1 MLFEFG
7 DQIFESEKER
17 NLYYKFFA
25 GYFFNELVAGYENR
39 LQSFVDLLERSRLE
53 TGYVLKHHLILDPT
67 TTHVSFDNHAYLLG
81 ENGDRGE
88 FADIVLH
95 DRGNEILIAV
105 EAKFHSDWSYTKD
118 IEANARRLSL
128 IAENLSTTDV
138 LACLLVTEAK
148 WKEAV
153 RMVKRPNSGFA
164 RLSNIRGRAFAV
176 ITWESLL
183 PLCENDVARLYLAHQ
198 LRQTKAEWRYEFVDG
213 KIVRKHV
220 ER

>member
-7 DQIFESEKER
+7 DEIFESEKER

-25 GYFFNELVAGYENR
+25 GYFFNELVAGYEDR
-39 LQSFVDLLERSRLE
+39 LKSFVDLLERSRLG
-53 TGYVLKHHLILDPT
+53 TGYVPKRHLLLDPT
-67 TTHVSFDNHAYLLG
+67 TTHVSFDNHAYLFG
-81 ENGDRGE
+81 ESEDKGE

-105 EAKFHSDWSYTKD
+105 EAKFHSDWSYSKD
-118 IEANARRLSL
+118 IEANARRLSH
-128 IAENLSTTDV
+128 IAENLPTTEV

-148 WKEAV
+148 WKEAE
-153 RMVKRPNSGFA
+153 RRVKHPNSSIA

-183 PLCENDVARLYLAHQ
+183 RLCKNDLPGLYLAHQ
-198 LRQTKAEWRYEFVDG
+198 LRQTKAEWRYEYVDG

-220 ER
+220 GR